1 VAAGTATLTVSSTAS
16 TSGALAYPLRPGR
29 WHAAAGAAL
38 ACLLLF
44 GIPARRR
51 SWRAFFGLFV
61 LSVALASG
69 LVACGSKSST
79 STGNPGTTTGA
90 YTVTVTATS
99 GATTQTGT
107 VQVTVQ

>member
-1 VAAGTATLTVSSTAS
+1 
-16 TSGALAYPLRPGR
+16 
-29 WHAAAGAAL
+29 
-38 ACLLLF
+38 LLLF

-51 SWRAFFGLFV
+51 RLRAFFGLIA
-61 LSVALASG
+61 LSVALTSG
-69 LVACGSKSST
+69 MIACGSKSSGG
-79 STGNPGTTTGA
+79 GNTGTTAGV